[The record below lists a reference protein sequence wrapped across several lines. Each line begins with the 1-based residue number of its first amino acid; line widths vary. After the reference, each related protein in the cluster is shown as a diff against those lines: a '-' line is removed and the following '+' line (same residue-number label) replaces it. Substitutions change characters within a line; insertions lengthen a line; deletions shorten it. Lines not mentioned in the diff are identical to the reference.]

1 MRAETST
8 TRRGGLSDAMFWIRS
23 GARPFP
29 SESAAL
35 VGMLAQK
42 AVHRPDNGHPLRAR
56 AAVIIARV
64 RPINRGRQL
73 SGTIRALLAL
83 VLDQR
88 EDLLFDLS

>member
-1 MRAETST
+1 MH
-8 TRRGGLSDAMFWIRS
+8 S

-29 SESAAL
+29 PVSSTRRK
-35 VGMLAQK
+35 LAQK
-42 AVHRPDNGHPLRAR
+42 AVHRADNGDLLRAR

-73 SGTIRALLAL
+73 FGTIRALLAL

-88 EDLLFDLS
+88 EALLFDLS

>member
-1 MRAETST
+1 MGRDALNAQ
-8 TRRGGLSDAMFWIRS
+8 RR
-23 GARPFP
+23 
-29 SESAAL
+29 AAL
-35 VGMLAQK
+35 PAGEFDPIRKLAQK
-42 AVHRPDNGHPLRAR
+42 AVHRADNGDLLRAR

-73 SGTIRALLAL
+73 FGTIRALLAL